1 MQDLIGHTLGHY
13 SIVQKI
19 GGGGMGVVYRA
30 YGAGD
35 SDVFKIR
42 PVSSPVYVGAGNE
55 DSADGRHTN
64 GSEYRPRRA
73 ATAEDPRHP

>member
-42 PVSSPVYVGAGNE
+42 PVSSPVLSGRCGRRACRARVI
-55 DSADGRHTN
+55 SADAGHRLN
-64 GSEYRPRRA
+64 LI
-73 ATAEDPRHP
+73 